1 MSGRRL
7 GPEDAPESLGS
18 ILRRIFPTLPIA
30 LPDVAPASSAPP
42 PRGRTP
48 AVVFCARC
56 GSAAV
61 DVVRWAEPTV
71 PVFRCAHCD
80 HEVRVPGFT
89 IGRYYGP
96 NPEEVLRS
104 ARSDAAVYLGTS
116 ASAEAVEKR

>member
-1 MSGRRL
+1 MSRRL
-7 GPEDAPESLGS
+7 GPGDAPESLGS
-18 ILRRIFPTLPIA
+18 ILRRVFPTLP
-30 LPDVAPASSAPP
+30 APISDAPPP

-48 AVVFCARC
+48 AVLFCARC

-80 HEVRVPGFT
+80 HEVRVPGLT

-96 NPEEVLRS
+96 NPEEVLRY
-104 ARSDAAVYLGTS
+104 ARTDAAVCLGVERT
-116 ASAEAVEKR
+116 EAIEKR